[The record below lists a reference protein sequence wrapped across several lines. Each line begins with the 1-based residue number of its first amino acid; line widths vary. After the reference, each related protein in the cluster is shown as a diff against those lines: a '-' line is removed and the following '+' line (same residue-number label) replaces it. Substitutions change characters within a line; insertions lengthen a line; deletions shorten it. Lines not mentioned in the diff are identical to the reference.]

1 LIVTIDAPER
11 RGLIATGGRAMT
23 TVEHDASREQW
34 DATNFAA
41 KDNLLR
47 VVREEA
53 ENFFALVEVP
63 ENWQMPTASGHWQV
77 RDIVAHL
84 VDTTEGYIE
93 RFETTRGGQTADGL
107 APLTEMA
114 RTADARALEFRNVP
128 REELLARL
136 RDDFSRAMKMFE
148 QVDQSDWGGF
158 TVTHAYMGPLP
169 AFFYP
174 IGQLM
179 DYGVHGW
186 DIREGLEL
194 PHYLSAD
201 AADMLVP
208 WMFVLWQATTDTSR
222 LEGGDLDVAVRVS
235 GRNGGTTRVRVTNEG
250 MTYEPGPADGAQV
263 VLDFDPASLVLTAF
277 GRTRCGTP
285 YGDHDAARR
294 FAGLFFRI

>member
-1 LIVTIDAPER
+1 MTAGD
-11 RGLIATGGRAMT
+11 GRL
-23 TVEHDASREQW
+23 SREQW

-47 VVREEA
+47 VVRNEA
-53 ENFFALVEVP
+53 ESFFAFAEVP
-63 ENWQMPTASGHWQV
+63 ENWEAPTSSGHWQV

-93 RFETTRGGQTADGL
+93 RFETTRAGGAAEPL

-114 RTADARALEFRNVP
+114 RTADQRALGLRDVA
-128 REELLARL
+128 REELLSRL
-136 RDDFSRAMKMFE
+136 RDAFQQAMKMFE
-148 QVDQSDWGGF
+148 DVDEQDWGGF
-158 TVTHAYMGPLP
+158 IVTHAYMGPLP

-186 DIREGLEL
+186 DLREGAEMT
-194 PHYLSAD
+194 HFLSPD
-201 AADMLVP
+201 AADFLVP
-208 WMFVLWQATTDTSR
+208 FSFVLWQATIDTSK
-222 LEGGDLDVAVRVS
+222 LEGGDLDIAVRVS
-235 GRNGGTTRVRVTNEG
+235 GRNGGTWRVKVTNEG
-250 MTYEPGPADGAQV
+250 MSYEEGSADGAQA

-277 GRTRCGTP
+277 GRTRSGTP
-285 YGDHDAARR
+285 YGDEEAARR

>member
-1 LIVTIDAPER
+1 
-11 RGLIATGGRAMT
+11 MT
-23 TVEHDASREQW
+23 TVDQDVSREQW
-34 DATNFAA
+34 DATNYAS

-47 VVREEA
+47 VVRDEA
-53 ENFFALVEVP
+53 ERLFALAEVP
-63 ENWQMPTASGHWQV
+63 ENWQSPTASGHWQV
-77 RDIVAHL
+77 RDIVGHL

-93 RFETTRGGQTADGL
+93 RFETTRAGATADGVAL
-107 APLTEMA
+107 LPEMA
-114 RTADARALEFRNVP
+114 STADTRALEFRSVP
-128 REELLARL
+128 RQELLARL

-148 QVDQSDWGGF
+148 EVNEKDWGGF
-158 TVTHAYMGPLP
+158 IVTHAYMGPLP

-186 DIREGLEL
+186 DIREGLEM
-194 PHYLSAD
+194 PHFLSAD

-235 GRNGGTTRVRVTNEG
+235 GRNQGTQRVRVTDEG
-250 MTYEPGPADGAQV
+250 MAYEPGPTEGAQV
-263 VLDFDPASLVLTAF
+263 VLDFDPVSLVLTAF
-277 GRTRCGTP
+277 GRARSGTP
-285 YGDHDAARR
+285 YGDIDAARR

>member
-1 LIVTIDAPER
+1 
-11 RGLIATGGRAMT
+11 MT
-23 TVEHDASREQW
+23 TVDQDVSREQW
-34 DATNFAA
+34 DATNYAS

-47 VVREEA
+47 VVRDEA
-53 ENFFALVEVP
+53 ERFFALAEVP
-63 ENWQMPTASGHWQV
+63 ENWQSPTASGHWQV
-77 RDIVAHL
+77 RDIVGHL

-93 RFETTRGGQTADGL
+93 RFETTRAGANADGVALLPEMASTAD
-107 APLTEMA
+107 T
-114 RTADARALEFRNVP
+114 RALEFRTVP
-128 REELLARL
+128 RQELLARL

-148 QVDQSDWGGF
+148 EVNEKDWGGF
-158 TVTHAYMGPLP
+158 IVTHAYMGPLP

-186 DIREGLEL
+186 DIREGLDM
-194 PHYLSAD
+194 PHFLSAD

-222 LEGGDLDVAVRVS
+222 LEGGELDVAVRVS
-235 GRNGGTTRVRVTNEG
+235 GRNQGTQRVRVTDEG
-250 MTYEPGPADGAQV
+250 MAYEPGSTEGAQV

-277 GRTRCGTP
+277 GRARSGTP
-285 YGDHDAARR
+285 YGDIDAARR

>member
-1 LIVTIDAPER
+1 
-11 RGLIATGGRAMT
+11 MT
-23 TVEHDASREQW
+23 TMEQGVSREQW
-34 DATNFAA
+34 DATNYAA

-47 VVREEA
+47 VVRAEA
-53 ENFFALVEVP
+53 ERFFALAEVP
-63 ENWQMPTASGHWQV
+63 ENWHSPTASGHWQV
-77 RDIVAHL
+77 RDLVGHL

-93 RFETTRGGQTADGL
+93 RFETTRGGGTADGL
-107 APLTEMA
+107 ALISDMA
-114 RTADARALEFRNVP
+114 STADARALEFRSVP

-136 RDDFSRAMKMFE
+136 HDAFSRAMQMFE
-148 QVDQSDWGGF
+148 EVNEDDWGGF
-158 TVTHAYMGPLP
+158 VVTHAYMGPLP

-186 DIREGLEL
+186 DIREGLEM
-194 PHYLSAD
+194 PHFMSAD

-222 LEGGDLDVAVRVS
+222 LEGGELDVAVRVS
-235 GRNGGTTRVRVTNEG
+235 GRNGGTQRVRVTGEG
-250 MTYEPGPADGAQV
+250 MVYEPGSADDAQV

-277 GRTRCGTP
+277 GRARSGTP
-285 YGDHDAARR
+285 YGDLDAARR